1 MASIIGDTGGQ
12 WIVLSGLTISLSLIT
27 VAVLFN
33 QAAIT
38 GYYSSY
44 ASLEFPK
51 DKIRELTVQTHESV
65 KSAAQLAWE
74 LNNTSNET
82 VLSNFKWLLINYS
95 TQVNMLY
102 AAHGEYINIAP
113 SNTPDCHG
121 NTSFNNTTHN
131 IDMVCLNIT
140 YKDGSTKFTSEPE
153 IIEVK

>member
-65 KSAAQLAWE
+65 KCSAACMG
-74 LNNTSNET
+74 T
-82 VLSNFKWLLINYS
+82 
-95 TQVNMLY
+95 
-102 AAHGEYINIAP
+102 
-113 SNTPDCHG
+113 
-121 NTSFNNTTHN
+121 
-131 IDMVCLNIT
+131 
-140 YKDGSTKFTSEPE
+140 
-153 IIEVK
+153 